1 MHRLTQHAV
10 AAGILMSIAGL
21 AHGQT
26 YHQTMGRQVIDKSF
40 GMQVTRDGG
49 TVHIG
54 STNINGVA
62 EDLYIVK
69 LKPDG
74 NIEWDLVWGGTGTYE
89 RGFNIRELSNGDFVA
104 VGETSAAGAAFNVV
118 VLRISSVGTPLLA
131 WALEGDLGSEDIVNA
146 GFTPG
151 EPDISIDVTPD
162 DFAVVVGRKLL
173 TSGRLAGQIALL
185 SPATAPLFNR
195 AFATPAQQTYRDLT
209 FTDISAPSPFN
220 NEIVISGTTTT
231 QLATGGAADRDVY
244 FMRYNPFAGAVLA
257 TTATGDKSQQ
267 GPVQEFGDGIDSFNQ
282 TEYVIAG
289 RTELTAGTPLDSTH
303 LIRYNAA
310 GTAVLNSSLSLPNFG
325 GIINHFASVH
335 VAEDRSVLVGGSVID
350 ANLTPFSA
358 TMWRSDP
365 TLANIW
371 TERYAGRS
379 RGEDT
384 DSDFRF
390 PNPYFNLT
398 GRISS
403 SANYGIGADDMYAL
417 RADTTGRT
425 GCLEE
430 RLFPIEARPE
440 LRTVNVPVQPVQLEW
455 ISWQAPWFQNV
466 TQRSVICEGR
476 LCPADLNGDGS
487 VDFADF
493 LDFFNAY
500 DNNLPLAD
508 INNDGSVDFAD
519 FLFFFNLYDSGCM

>member
-26 YHQTMGRQVIDKSF
+26 YHQTMGRPVVDKSF

-74 NIEWDLVWGGTGTYE
+74 NIEWDLVWGGTATYE

-104 VGETSAAGAAFNVV
+104 VGETSAVGAVFNVL
-118 VLRISSVGTPLLA
+118 VLRITSAGTPILA
-131 WALEGDLGSEDIVNA
+131 WALEGDLGSEDTVNA

-151 EPDISIDVTPD
+151 EPDISLDVTPE

-173 TSGRLAGQIALL
+173 SNGRLAGQIAML
-185 SPATAPLFNR
+185 SPVTVPLFNR
-195 AFATPAQQTYRDLT
+195 AFPTPAQQPFRDLT
-209 FTDISAPSPFN
+209 FTDIAVPQPFN
-220 NEIVISGTTTT
+220 NEVFISGTTIT
-231 QLATGGAADRDVY
+231 QLATGGAPDRDVY

-257 TTATGDKSQQ
+257 STATGDKSQQ
-267 GPVQEFGDGIDSFNQ
+267 GPVQEFGDGIDCFDPAES
-282 TEYVIAG
+282 VIAG
-289 RTELTAGTPLDSTH
+289 RTELIAGTPLDSTH
-303 LIRYNAA
+303 LIRFNAA
-310 GTAVLNSSLSLPNFG
+310 GVSGMNTALSLPDFG

-335 VAEDRSVLVGGSVID
+335 VAEDRTVLVGGSVVD
-350 ANLTPFSA
+350 AGLTPFSA

-365 TLANIW
+365 TLANLW
-371 TERYAGRS
+371 TEKYANRS

-403 SANYGIGADDMYAL
+403 SANYGIGADDMYAV
-417 RADTTGRT
+417 RADATGRT
-425 GCLEE
+425 GCLEQ
-430 RLFPIEARPE
+430 RLFPAENKPE
-440 LRTVNVPVQPVQLEW
+440 LRTANVPVQTVPLEW

-476 LCPADLNGDGS
+476 LCPADLNNDGM

-493 LDFFNAY
+493 LAFFNAY
-500 DNNLPLAD
+500 DINDIGAD

-519 FLFFFNLYDSGCM
+519 FLFFFNLYDTGCM